1 MVNLHTALTVNITG
15 TKKDLEDMLNKDF
28 LECIASKAAESV
40 RRAKD
45 DLKAFEDAGASSD
58 ISYSVTTGALV
69 TFNVVPPKKAVKP
82 IPKNVIDDAVK
93 AANEAINKAKEEIKD
108 NNTNNSSTSNN

>member
-15 TKKDLEDMLNKDF
+15 TKKDFEDMLNKDF

-69 TFNVVPPKKAVKP
+69 TFNVVPQKKVVKP
-82 IPKNVIDDAVK
+82 IPKDVMEDAVK
-93 AANEAINKAKEEIKD
+93 AAKEAVNKAKEEIKD
-108 NNTNNSSTSNN
+108 NTNNLSSDNN

>member
-15 TKKDLEDMLNKDF
+15 TKKELEDLINKDF
-28 LECIASKAAESV
+28 LECIANKASEGV

-58 ISYSVTTGALV
+58 TPYSVTAGALV
-69 TFNVVPPKKAVKP
+69 TFNVVPPKKATKP
-82 IPKNVIDDAVK
+82 ISKSAIDDAIK
-93 AANEAINKAKEEIKD
+93 TANEAVNKAKEESKD
-108 NNTNNSSTSNN
+108 NNSSSDNN